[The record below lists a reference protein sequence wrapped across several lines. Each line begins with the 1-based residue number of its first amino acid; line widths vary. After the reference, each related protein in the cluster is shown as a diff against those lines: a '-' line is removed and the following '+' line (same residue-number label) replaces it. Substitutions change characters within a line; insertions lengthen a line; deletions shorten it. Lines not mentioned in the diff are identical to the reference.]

1 MKLAFAA
8 HGGERGVK
16 GLLDGPLAPITEEC
30 STRRDH
36 AARSPFFRTLV
47 ACAVVCL
54 AGLAHAAPQTATLP
68 AADKAD
74 VLRATL
80 SNGLRVVVVRNTL
93 APVAA
98 ISVNY
103 LVGSAEAPAGF
114 PGMAHA
120 QEHMM
125 FRGSPGLSADQLAA
139 IGSMMGGDFNANT
152 REGLTQY
159 LFTVPAEDL
168 DVALHIEAVRMA
180 AVLDTQQGWNQERGA
195 IEQEVAQDLSE
206 PGYVL
211 YSKMR
216 AALFAGTAYEHDAL
230 GTKASFDATTAQ
242 MLKGFH
248 DTWYAPNNAILVI
261 AGDVDPA
268 TTVRKVEQL
277 FGGIK
282 SKTLPARTEVS
293 LRPVQPVS
301 LQVDTDAPTGTLML
315 AMRTPGPRSAD
326 FPALEVLAD
335 VLSSHRFDLYGLVPQ
350 GQAIDA
356 SFALDPL
363 PQAGLAYATVAFT
376 APEDVHRIESAVR
389 SVLAKVAREGVPAEL
404 VEAAKIKERSDAQFQ
419 RNSTAAVAAVWSDAL
434 ALYGLQS
441 PHEDL
446 ARIEK
451 VTVEDVKRVARK
463 YLDLE
468 HAVTGVMLPQ
478 PSGKPV
484 ASGGGGFGGR
494 EAIAV
499 DQENAAKLPDWAAA
513 ALQRL
518 VVPRTMLHPVVSK
531 LPNGL
536 TLIVQPEST
545 SDTVSVYG
553 HIRNRPETQ
562 EPVGQE
568 GVAEVLDPLLDYG
581 TEHLDRLAFQD
592 ALDAIGARANAGA
605 DFSVQALA
613 QHFDRAVEL
622 LADNQLHPALPRPAM
637 TVIQAQLAQGL
648 AAWNISPRF
657 LAEQSLR
664 KALFPAN
671 DPSLRVPTPATVAA
685 LTLDD
690 VRAYYRAAFR
700 PDLTTIVVIGNVT
713 PEQARAVI
721 EKHFGTWK
729 SSGPQPLT
737 DLPPVISNRPRT
749 IQVPNA
755 RRVQDSVILA
765 ENLGI
770 NRSASDYYALELGN
784 AVLDGGFYASRLSI
798 ALRKDSGL
806 VYSVGAALQAG
817 RTRTVYSIQY
827 ACDPQNVRKAADIV
841 KQQMQAMQTTA
852 VSADE
857 LLRAKALL
865 VRRIALG
872 EADIDGIARA
882 LLARNDMHLP
892 LDEPSIAARRYIQL
906 RAADVQAAFR
916 QWLHPQD
923 LVLVSEGPAAR

>member
-1 MKLAFAA
+1 MKLAFAVD
-8 HGGERGVK
+8 GSGRGVR
-16 GLLDGPLAPITEEC
+16 GPSDVPLAPARGN
-30 STRRDH
+30 TRR
-36 AARSPFFRTLV
+36 AATARCALLIWRIFV
-47 ACAVVCL
+47 ACAVVWFTGP
-54 AGLAHAAPQTATLP
+54 AQAAPQTVTLP
-68 AADKAD
+68 ATGKAH

-80 SNGLRVVVVRNTL
+80 ANGLRVVVVRNTL

-103 LVGSAEAPAGF
+103 LVGSTEAPADF

-139 IGSMMGGDFNANT
+139 IGSTMGGDFNANT

-168 DVALHIEAVRMA
+168 DVALHIEAVRMQG
-180 AVLDTQQGWNQERGA
+180 VLDTQQGWDHERGA

-206 PGYVL
+206 PAYLL
-211 YSKMR
+211 YSKTR

-230 GTKASFDATTAQ
+230 GTKRSFDATTAQ
-242 MLKGFH
+242 MLKRFH

-277 FGGIK
+277 FGAIK
-282 SKTLPARTEVS
+282 AKTLPQRTELH
-293 LRPVQPVS
+293 LRPVRPAS
-301 LQVDTDAPTGTLML
+301 FHVDTDAPTGTLML

-326 FPALEVLAD
+326 FPALEILAE
-335 VLSSHRFDLYGLVPQ
+335 VLSSRRFDLYGLVPQ
-350 GQAIDA
+350 GKAVDA
-356 SFALDPL
+356 SFGLDPL

-376 APEDVHRIESAVR
+376 AAEDRQTIQNEVR
-389 SVLAKVAREGVPAEL
+389 SILARVARDGVPAEL
-404 VEAAKIKERSDAQFQ
+404 VDAAKMKERSAAQFQ
-419 RNSTAAVAAVWSDAL
+419 RNSIADLAAVWSDAL

-441 PHEDL
+441 PDEDL

-468 HAVTGVMLPQ
+468 HAVTGIMLPQ
-478 PSGKPV
+478 PSGQPV
-484 ASGGGGFGGR
+484 ASGSAGFGGR
-494 EAIAV
+494 EAIAL
-499 DQENAAKLPDWAAA
+499 DQEKTAKLPDWAAA
-513 ALQRL
+513 AVHRL
-518 VVPRTMLHPVVSK
+518 SVPRTMLHPVVST

-536 TLIVQPEST
+536 TLIVQPENT

-568 GVAEVLDPLLDYG
+568 GVAEVLDQLLEYG
-581 TEHLDRLAFQD
+581 TGHLDRLAFQQ
-592 ALDAIGARANAGA
+592 AIDAIGASATAGT
-605 DFSVQALA
+605 DFSVQTLA
-613 QHFDRAVEL
+613 EHFDRAVEL
-622 LADNQLHPALPRPAM
+622 LADNQLHPALPQPAM

-648 AAWNISPRF
+648 AAWNVSPRF
-657 LAEQSLR
+657 RTEQSLR

-685 LTLDD
+685 LTLDG

-721 EKHFGTWK
+721 EKHFGTWQA
-729 SSGPQPLT
+729 SGPQPVT
-737 DLPPVISNRPRT
+737 DLPPVTSNRPRA

-770 NRSASDYYALELGN
+770 NRAAPDFYALELGN
-784 AVLDGGFYASRLSI
+784 AVLDGGFYASRFSI
-798 ALRKDSGL
+798 ALRKNSGL
-806 VYSVGAALQAG
+806 VYSVGSALQAG

-827 ACDPQNVRKAADIV
+827 ACDPQNVAKAADIV
-841 KQQMQAMQTTA
+841 RRQIHVMQTTP
-852 VSADE
+852 VGADE

-865 VRRIALG
+865 VRRIALS

-882 LLARNDMHLP
+882 LLARSDLSLP
-892 LDEPSIAARRYIQL
+892 LDEPEIAARRYIRL
-906 RAADVQAAFR
+906 RAADVQAAF
-916 QWLHPQD
+916 QHWLHPQD
-923 LVLVSEGPAAR
+923 LVLVSEGPAAH

>member
-1 MKLAFAA
+1 
-8 HGGERGVK
+8 
-16 GLLDGPLAPITEEC
+16 
-30 STRRDH
+30 
-36 AARSPFFRTLV
+36 
-47 ACAVVCL
+47 
-54 AGLAHAAPQTATLP
+54 
-68 AADKAD
+68 
-74 VLRATL
+74 
-80 SNGLRVVVVRNTL
+80 
-93 APVAA
+93 
-98 ISVNY
+98 
-103 LVGSAEAPAGF
+103 
-114 PGMAHA
+114 
-120 QEHMM
+120 
-125 FRGSPGLSADQLAA
+125 
-139 IGSMMGGDFNANT
+139 
-152 REGLTQY
+152 
-159 LFTVPAEDL
+159 
-168 DVALHIEAVRMA
+168 
-180 AVLDTQQGWNQERGA
+180 
-195 IEQEVAQDLSE
+195 
-206 PGYVL
+206 
-211 YSKMR
+211 
-216 AALFAGTAYEHDAL
+216 
-230 GTKASFDATTAQ
+230 
-242 MLKGFH
+242 
-248 DTWYAPNNAILVI
+248 
-261 AGDVDPA
+261 
-268 TTVRKVEQL
+268 
-277 FGGIK
+277 
-282 SKTLPARTEVS
+282 
-293 LRPVQPVS
+293 
-301 LQVDTDAPTGTLML
+301 
-315 AMRTPGPRSAD
+315 
-326 FPALEVLAD
+326 
-335 VLSSHRFDLYGLVPQ
+335 
-350 GQAIDA
+350 
-356 SFALDPL
+356 
-363 PQAGLAYATVAFT
+363 
-376 APEDVHRIESAVR
+376 
-389 SVLAKVAREGVPAEL
+389 
-404 VEAAKIKERSDAQFQ
+404 
-419 RNSTAAVAAVWSDAL
+419 
-434 ALYGLQS
+434 
-441 PHEDL
+441 
-446 ARIEK
+446 
-451 VTVEDVKRVARK
+451 
-463 YLDLE
+463 
-468 HAVTGVMLPQ
+468 
-478 PSGKPV
+478 
-484 ASGGGGFGGR
+484 
-494 EAIAV
+494 
-499 DQENAAKLPDWAAA
+499 
-513 ALQRL
+513 
-518 VVPRTMLHPVVSK
+518 MLHPVVSK

-581 TEHLDRLAFQD
+581 TEHLDRLAFQE

-806 VYSVGAALQAG
+806 VYSVGSALQAG